1 VTGAVELNLD
11 GLVGPT
17 HNYAGLSLD
26 NVASRASRA
35 RPSDPR
41 AAAREGIAKMRA
53 LLALG
58 VPQGVLPPHERPHLP
73 TLRRLGFAGDDARA
87 LAAAARTAPELLA
100 ACSSAS
106 AMWAAN
112 AATVTPS
119 ADAADGRLHLTP
131 ANLVTHAHRAIEAP
145 TTGRVLARIFADPGR
160 FAVHPSLP
168 ATPAYADEGA
178 ANHVRLLP
186 RGGRAVHLFVHGG
199 RQAEAASRALARA
212 AGLAA
217 GATRFAAQLPEAVAA
232 GAFHNDVVMVGHRD
246 VLLCHER
253 ALAGQPAAL
262 ASLAPSGHGVRV
274 VVIPEAEVPLA
285 DAVASYLLNGQL
297 VTDAAGRVTLVV
309 PAECREVASVS
320 AWLDR
325 QEADP
330 DGPIERVAVVEVRQS
345 MRNGGGPACLRV
357 VVPVTGAERAAMLPS
372 VLVDEARLTDLEAW
386 VDRHHRDRLEPAD
399 LADPALLDESRAA
412 LDDLARLLGL
422 GSVYEFQGA
431 PA

>member
-1 VTGAVELNLD
+1 VSGPVELNLD

-17 HNYAGLSLD
+17 HNYAGLSRD

-73 TLRRLGFAGDDARA
+73 TLRRLGFAGDEARA
-87 LAAAARTAPELLA
+87 LAAAARAAPELLA

-112 AATVTPS
+112 AATVAPS

-145 TTGRVLARIFADPGR
+145 TTGRVLARIFADPTR
-160 FAVHPSLP
+160 FAVHPPLP

-178 ANHVRLLP
+178 ANHVRLVP
-186 RGGRAVHLFVHGG
+186 RDARAVHLFVHGG
-199 RQAEAASRALARA
+199 RQAEAASRALARV
-212 AGLAA
+212 AGLRRRAV
-217 GATRFAAQLPEAVAA
+217 RVAAQHPAAIAA

-253 ALAGQPAAL
+253 ALAGQTDAL
-262 ASLAPSGHGVRV
+262 TALGDGVRAV
-274 VVIPEAEVPLA
+274 VVPEADVPLA
-285 DAVASYLLNGQL
+285 DAVASYLFNGQL
-297 VTDAAGRVTLVV
+297 VSDGAGRVTLVV
-309 PAECREVASVS
+309 PSECHEVVSVA

-345 MRNGGGPACLRV
+345 MRNGGGPACLRL
-357 VVPVTGAERAAMLPS
+357 VVPVTDAERAAMLPS
-372 VLVDEARLTDLEAW
+372 ILVDESRLDALEAW
-386 VDRHHRDRLEPAD
+386 TDRHHRDRLEPGD
-399 LADPALLDESRAA
+399 LADPALLAESRAA
-412 LDDLARLLGL
+412 LDDLTRLLGL